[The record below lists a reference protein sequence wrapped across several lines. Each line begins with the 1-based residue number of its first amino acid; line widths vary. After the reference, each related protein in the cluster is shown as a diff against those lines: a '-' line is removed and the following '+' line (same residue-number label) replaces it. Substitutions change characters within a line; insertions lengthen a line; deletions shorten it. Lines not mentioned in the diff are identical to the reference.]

1 MVVIRCV
8 CPSSTYI
15 QCGNAI
21 KMKNMTKILQTTINS
36 HQMKFNF
43 IDHEI
48 KLKLIF
54 VFFDIFFISVCA
66 AYCSCQEDIA

>member
-1 MVVIRCV
+1 MVVTRCV
-8 CPSSTYI
+8 CPSCTYV

-43 IDHEI
+43 IDHE
-48 KLKLIF
+48 KLKLISMF
-54 VFFDIFFISVCA
+54 IFYFISVCA
-66 AYCSCQEDIA
+66 AHVKRGEKNY